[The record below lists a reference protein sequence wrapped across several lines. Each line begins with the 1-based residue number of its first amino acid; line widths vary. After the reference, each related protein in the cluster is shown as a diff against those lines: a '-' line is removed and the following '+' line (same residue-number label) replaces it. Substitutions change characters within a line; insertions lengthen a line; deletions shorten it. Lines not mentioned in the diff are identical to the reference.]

1 MKNRKTKFRFLVFDF
16 YQQDGDSLCGI
27 ETKRSPK
34 LLQRVRGDLVPVVKD
49 KLFNII
55 AKEPEEHKLSI
66 TIDFICSLLL
76 PHITAPVL

>member
-1 MKNRKTKFRFLVFDF
+1 MVFDF

-55 AKEPEEHKLSI
+55 AKEPEVYKEHKLSI

-76 PHITAPVL
+76 PHYITAPVL